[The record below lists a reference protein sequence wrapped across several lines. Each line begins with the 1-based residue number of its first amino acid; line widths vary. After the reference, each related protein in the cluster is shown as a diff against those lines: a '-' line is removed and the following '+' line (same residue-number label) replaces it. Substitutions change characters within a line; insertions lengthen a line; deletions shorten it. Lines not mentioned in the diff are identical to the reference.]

1 MSVRVYNYI
10 PELLN
15 LDQKSYTKYLEELTE
30 RLSANEPR
38 EWMIRASINNA
49 TKPFAEDP
57 DRDRAFQTLLD
68 FDLEGM
74 SQETTAH
81 VVQLLPCPVDEVS
94 VHILPAI
101 ESKGGGCCYGPG
113 KLLLG
118 IRCDELAPLRLKRN
132 IAHEYSH
139 TFRFFQDPYYDYD
152 GFGPGT
158 PKSMRDYLAFEGLAM
173 VLGDTLYPHPAF
185 VPFPVSEESEK
196 AFWEK
201 IDIAAVGEEAYM
213 KYMTLRAY
221 EISSRIVRS
230 YLTVQGCSIIEA
242 HCATDEEL
250 YWKSGYPFIR

>member
-1 MSVRVYNYI
+1 MSIKVYNYI

-15 LDQKSYTKYLEELTE
+15 LDDTRFTKYLDQLTE
-30 RLSANEPR
+30 ELSANEPR
-38 EWMIRASINNA
+38 QWMIRASINNA
-49 TKPFAEDP
+49 TKPFVTASN
-57 DRDRAFQTLLD
+57 RDQSFKNLLD
-68 FDLEGM
+68 FDLNQM
-74 SQETTAH
+74 TYETTSH
-81 VVQLLPCPVDEVS
+81 VVQLLPCPIDEIS

-139 TFRFFQDPYYDYD
+139 TVRYLQKPYYDYD
-152 GFGPGT
+152 GFGKAT

-185 VPFPVSEESEK
+185 LPYEVSVESEK
-196 AFWEK
+196 TFWEK
-201 IDIAAVGEEAYM
+201 IEIDAIGSDAYT

-230 YLTVQGCSIIEA
+230 YLEVNKISIIEA
-242 HCATDEEL
+242 HSKTDEEL